1 MTAELVIAGVCSL
14 LLALGHTLIGMRWVL
29 PNLSEARLPRTPF
42 GPSST
47 TLGMVRFCWEI
58 ISVILPGFGVLFLIL
73 ALTDADPKT
82 LILRWGGVIWLAA
95 TAISLWNT
103 RHRLRSVVRFPAAFF
118 MAVVAV
124 MCWIASR

>member
-1 MTAELVIAGVCSL
+1 MTAELVIAGACSL

-42 GPSST
+42 GPPSA
-47 TLGMVRFCWEI
+47 TLGMVRFCWQI

-82 LILRWGGVIWLAA
+82 LILRWGGALWLAA
-95 TAISLWNT
+95 AAISLWNT
-103 RHRLRSVVRFPAAFF
+103 RDRLRSVVRFPAPLF

-124 MCWIASR
+124 MCWVAST